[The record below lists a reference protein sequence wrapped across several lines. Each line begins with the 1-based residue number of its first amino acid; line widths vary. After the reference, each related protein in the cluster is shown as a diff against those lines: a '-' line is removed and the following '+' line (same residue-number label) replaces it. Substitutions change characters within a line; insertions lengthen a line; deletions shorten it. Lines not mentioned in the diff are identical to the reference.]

1 VLADAQVY
9 VNLGTSDVDRTIAFY
24 EGTLGL
30 PLVQRRELV
39 AGRPEVIFD
48 SGGTRI
54 CIEGGEG
61 TPSPPANPP
70 LTFVVD
76 DIQAAVADLRAR
88 GVAFEEYDLPF
99 LKTEDGIAE
108 VAGVKAAWFKDPDGY
123 LLALM
128 EGE

>member
-1 VLADAQVY
+1 MLAAAQVY

-48 SGGTRI
+48 AGGTKI

-70 LTFVVD
+70 LSFLVD
-76 DIQAAVADLRAR
+76 DVQAAVAELRAR
-88 GVAFEEYDLPF
+88 GVVFEEYDLPF

-108 VAGVKAAWFKDPDGY
+108 VAGVRAAWFKDPEGY

-128 EGE
+128 QGG